1 MSLTYRMLLQ
11 PLKGNMWWRKATR
24 PSLTRHHHTA
34 GVFFCVYLSPT
45 EHDSDDSDTSGPLFK
60 KALVNYIWHANIVD
74 QVEAICKASPC
85 SLLSLW
91 DCLISSR
98 LKSDDVKSRLASS
111 SAIPWLHLWVNNW
124 CRFWGYWKAVAAHLT
139 KRSICFDLS
148 LSHAIYF
155 PSSLCGFDLAETAA
169 RFLYLFHAELQGSL
183 WLWQTQSFKYSTQ
196 RNLAFI
202 RMMFYPPALVH
213 QSACV
218 LASCYFLIA
227 SYCIDFL
234 WLVGSWLQTRAC
246 SLPLVVPDYHNTAQ
260 VHQTAVQVF
269 IF

>member
-1 MSLTYRMLLQ
+1 MIVTVISRCKDSYPLWFLLWSFIQKGPGQLYLACKYSWPGRSHLQGFALQ
-11 PLKGNMWWRKATR
+11 PAF
-24 PSLTRHHHTA
+24 SL
-34 GVFFCVYLSPT
+34 GL
-45 EHDSDDSDTSGPLFK
+45 
-60 KALVNYIWHANIVD
+60 
-74 QVEAICKASPC
+74 
-85 SLLSLW
+85 
-91 DCLISSR
+91 LISSR

-111 SAIPWLHLWVNNW
+111 SASPWLHLWVNNW

-139 KRSICFDLS
+139 KRSICFELS